1 MADKNHD
8 AMIKGAYSALQKKQR
23 VDIKINSGNFELQ
36 SVLRMPD
43 NDELHFL
50 GSRPHPIAVDFP
62 DGTTVYASLGNWN
75 NCFGSN
81 RSRGYAFGVS
91 AFSDGRSNLAY
102 NQKNID
108 IADVSSD
115 AAHAEAGS
123 RAGLKKALDTANAG
137 ESGRYSDEDG
147 ANFALVLE
155 NRNRA
160 AKVQRKFVA
169 SYQDMLC
176 KAYSVNAKLK

>member
-23 VDIKINSGNFELQ
+23 VDIKIKSGNLQ
-36 SVLRMPD
+36 INSTIRMPN
-43 NDELHFL
+43 NDELRFL
-50 GSRPHPIAVDFP
+50 GSRPNPIAVDFA

-81 RSRGYAFGVS
+81 RSREYAFGVS
-91 AFSDGRSNLAY
+91 TFSDGRSNLAY

-123 RAGLKKALDTANAG
+123 RAGLKKALDMANAG
-137 ESGRYSDEDG
+137 ENGRYSDEDG

-155 NRNRA
+155 NRNRT
-160 AKVQRKFVA
+160 AKVQREYVK
-169 SYQDMLC
+169 SYQDMIC
-176 KAYSVNAKLK
+176 KAYSVNTKLK